1 MIRNLIFINKTF
13 NNLSKEVNICA
24 HKCVNFISKYEFCNK
39 CVSICDKNAINIDKH
54 TKKITINSNL
64 CTHCGLCVNICP
76 TGVFEFKYYKFIDLL
91 NSIDEYANTHDT
103 IRFICE
109 KFTHYSTTKKTNN
122 AIKIPCIGLL
132 DYSLLI
138 HMFLYYSKDIIIYS
152 NCKTCV
158 NNKSLDLFHILL
170 KEITDFLDYFDYKCP
185 NIDFIESLTQK
196 RNINNDLETHK
207 NSPNLTRR
215 ELFQY
220 YKKQFVSSTKHSLS
234 LLKEETNIKKQNNKL
249 QKTLPINRKLFL
261 RDLHVLLNIKSNVL
275 INKNFS
281 FFKKIRIDTTK
292 CNLCSICYVLCP
304 TGALSEKSEEDGNN
318 ISRKIGVNI
327 FPERCISCDLCINIC
342 PKKATSY
349 YI

>member
-1 MIRNLIFINKTF
+1 MYWFIRLFI
-13 NNLSKEVNICA
+13 I
-24 HKCVNFISKYEFCNK
+24 
-39 CVSICDKNAINIDKH
+39 
-54 TKKITINSNL
+54 
-64 CTHCGLCVNICP
+64 
-76 TGVFEFKYYKFIDLL
+76 
-91 NSIDEYANTHDT
+91 NTHVP
-103 IRFICE
+103 ILF
-109 KFTHYSTTKKTNN
+109 
-122 AIKIPCIGLL
+122 
-132 DYSLLI
+132 
-138 HMFLYYSKDIIIYS
+138 KDIIIYS

-275 INKNFS
+275 INKNFL
-281 FFKKIRIDTTK
+281 F
-292 CNLCSICYVLCP
+292 
-304 TGALSEKSEEDGNN
+304 
-318 ISRKIGVNI
+318 
-327 FPERCISCDLCINIC
+327 
-342 PKKATSY
+342 
-349 YI
+349 